1 MTTTTITDREM
12 RACGNGPECLH
23 PVCPDCDDILR
34 SHNVRIADHPGTTVQ
49 RRGGQCDRCFK
60 AAPRLTA
67 EDLADQSHILLPDGE
82 LDRIRNVNPA
92 AYAWH
97 VERRRRLEANK
108 VREKNMELAASTVQ
122 CKPGSGCF
130 HPVCACGIT
139 IRSSR
144 QWPSDHPR
152 TRQGIVSRS
161 ICMNCHIQTRHDEA
175 TQ

>member
-1 MTTTTITDREM
+1 MTTTTTITDREM

-67 EDLADQSHILLPDGE
+67 EDLADQSHVLMSDAEMERLLNVAPE
-82 LDRIRNVNPA
+82 MFIWHQDRRNRIALN
-92 AYAWH
+92 
-97 VERRRRLEANK
+97 RM
-108 VREKNMELAASTVQ
+108 REV
-122 CKPGSGCF
+122 
-130 HPVCACGIT
+130 
-139 IRSSR
+139 
-144 QWPSDHPR
+144 
-152 TRQGIVSRS
+152 
-161 ICMNCHIQTRHDEA
+161 